1 MPDASGYE
9 LAKEIRARYGE
20 VKPMLIAISGRYKQ
34 ASDKMLGQIVGFD
47 FFFSSRRRHTM
58 WNCDWSS
65 DVCSSDL
72 PRVPRAGVPMIISYQ
87 HRFIFFA
94 IPKTGTHSV
103 RQALRPHLGPQDLE
117 QVGLFVQKRFPFKA
131 FEGIRHGHISARE
144 ILPVLGEDTFARY
157 FKFAF
162 ARNPFD
168 RFVSYCA
175 FMGRED
181 RAFESAPRDF
191 MRYIVHERKPVNHLL
206 YRPQHELVVDSTGR
220 LAMDYVG
227 RTEDMQGG
235 YDEVCRR
242 L

>member
-1 MPDASGYE
+1 
-9 LAKEIRARYGE
+9 
-20 VKPMLIAISGRYKQ
+20 
-34 ASDKMLGQIVGFD
+34 
-47 FFFSSRRRHTM
+47 
-58 WNCDWSS
+58 
-65 DVCSSDL
+65 
-72 PRVPRAGVPMIISYQ
+72 MIISHQ

-131 FEGIRHGHISARE
+131 FEGIRHGHISAQQ

-242 L
+242 LGLAPASLGRVNTSRHSHWSQYYDKDLADAVRALYQRDFELFEYDDRIPA